1 MLIKEKTPILSSE
14 ITDKAIFINRRKIIK
29 AAAGISIASLLPG
42 SVNAQEKKYAHI
54 PAGPYSASL
63 KVTDYEDAANY
74 TNYYEFSTN
83 KKDSTVLAKNLK
95 TIPWNVTVEGEAEK
109 TGVFNLEDILK
120 NNSLEE
126 RIYRFRCVEAWS
138 MAAPWIGF
146 PLGAML
152 KQFQPSSKAKFVKFT
167 TLYDPEVMIGQ
178 KTKALGWPYVE
189 GLRMDEAMHPLAFM
203 ATGMYDDT
211 LPNQNGAP
219 LRLVIPWKYGFKSI
233 KAIVKIR
240 FTETM
245 PATAWN
251 KMAPGEYGFYANV
264 NPAVAHPRWSQ
275 SRERILGASIF
286 TPKRKTEMFNGY
298 EEQVASLYSGM
309 DLKKYF

>member
-109 TGVFNLEDILK
+109 TGVFNLLK
-120 NNSLEE
+120 FPNNYL
-126 RIYRFRCVEAWS
+126 W
-138 MAAPWIGF
+138 
-146 PLGAML
+146 
-152 KQFQPSSKAKFVKFT
+152 
-167 TLYDPEVMIGQ
+167 
-178 KTKALGWPYVE
+178 
-189 GLRMDEAMHPLAFM
+189 
-203 ATGMYDDT
+203 
-211 LPNQNGAP
+211 
-219 LRLVIPWKYGFKSI
+219 
-233 KAIVKIR
+233 
-240 FTETM
+240 
-245 PATAWN
+245 
-251 KMAPGEYGFYANV
+251 
-264 NPAVAHPRWSQ
+264 
-275 SRERILGASIF
+275 
-286 TPKRKTEMFNGY
+286 
-298 EEQVASLYSGM
+298 
-309 DLKKYF
+309 